1 MRLCLQV
8 AQCQLIVDK
17 YNLIVSRT
25 GPLHATEIN
34 LIPITVRSRILLEN
48 PVVSSLVKKFTHF
61 MQPDYSLLQYLT
73 VGNLSQM
80 NPSRP

>member
-1 MRLCLQV
+1 MSCAFQI

-17 YNLIVSRT
+17 YNLIVRRT

-34 LIPITVRSRILLEN
+34 LISITPSSRSLLEN
-48 PVVSSLVKKFTHF
+48 PVVSSLVKKFAHF